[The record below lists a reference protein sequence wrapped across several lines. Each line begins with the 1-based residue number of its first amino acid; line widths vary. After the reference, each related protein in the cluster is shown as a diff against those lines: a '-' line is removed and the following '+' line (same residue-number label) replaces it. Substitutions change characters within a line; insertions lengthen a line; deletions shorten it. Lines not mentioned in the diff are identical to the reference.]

1 MTAQE
6 YGYIKDGKV
15 YRAGFLEYKDREIGK
30 VVDSDEGAIEYFQKR
45 FVQIE
50 DQFESLNKKIEE
62 AVNKGSFLGHLK
74 HLKTSL
80 GEFDAI
86 GDFESISKK
95 LIALEGQLQ
104 DSIKNNRIKNLEI
117 KRALLIELKVL
128 AISREWKAASHLV
141 KELQHKWSKTGAVDE
156 QYFGE
161 VEEPYK
167 ALIQGFYDNRAAFY
181 ADLDKMMKER
191 EVFYHEFLKK
201 AESLRTI
208 PTLETLRVEIKVLMD
223 EWKELGRIQKA
234 ERDKC
239 WEAFQKI
246 IQESLEKAKK
256 EARKTTKKNPVDS
269 LRDRK
274 QFLEK
279 LNKITQELHVSF
291 NVNQLKAEWTKLGS
305 VSKKE
310 MDAMRQEY
318 GKLLMILS
326 EASFVTDLARK
337 KLKKGSKP
345 EELIKLKV
353 RLMRDLLERDK
364 RELQTFNENL
374 GNFSMAKGLDK
385 IIGNKLELQE
395 KKVEVKQYILEQFRK
410 V

>member
-1 MTAQE
+1 LTAQE

-15 YRAGFLEYKDREIGK
+15 YRSGFLEYKDREIGK
-30 VVDSDEGAIEYFQKR
+30 VVDSNENAIDYFQKR
-45 FVQIE
+45 FSQIE
-50 DQFESLNKKIEE
+50 DQFESLSKKIEE

-74 HLKTSL
+74 HLKSSL

-95 LIALEGQLQ
+95 LTALEEQLQ
-104 DSIKNNRIKNLEI
+104 GSVKNNRVKNLEI
-117 KRALLIELKVL
+117 KRALLIDLRVL
-128 AISREWKAASHLV
+128 AISKEWKAASHLV
-141 KELQHKWSKTGAVDE
+141 KELQQKWSKTGAVDE
-156 QYFGE
+156 EFFEE
-161 VEEPYK
+161 VESSYK
-167 ALIQGFYDNRAAFY
+167 ALIQGFYDNRAVFY

-191 EVFYHEFLKK
+191 ETFYHEFLKN
-201 AESLRTI
+201 AEVLREIPSLA
-208 PTLETLRVEIKVLMD
+208 ELRAKIKTLMD
-223 EWKELGRIQKA
+223 EWKGLGHIQRA

-256 EARKTTKKNPVDS
+256 EAKKITKKHPADS
-269 LRDRK
+269 LKDRK
-274 QFLEK
+274 QFLVK
-279 LNKITQELHVSF
+279 LNKITTEIHAPF
-291 NVNQLKAEWTKLGS
+291 DVNQLKAEWSKLGA

-318 GKLLMILS
+318 GKLLMVLS
-326 EASFVTDLARK
+326 EASFVTDLAKK

-345 EELIKLKV
+345 EELKKMKI

-364 RELQTFNENL
+364 RELQTFNDNL
-374 GNFSMAKGLDK
+374 GNFSTAKGLDK

-395 KKVEVKQYILEQFRK
+395 KKVEVKQFVLDQFRK
-410 V
+410 G

>member
-1 MTAQE
+1 LAAQE

-15 YRAGFLEYKDREIGK
+15 YRTGFLEYKDREIGK
-30 VVDSDEGAIEYFQKR
+30 VVDSEESAIEYFQKR
-45 FVQIE
+45 FSQIE
-50 DQFESLNKKIEE
+50 GQFESLSKKIEA
-62 AVNKGSFLGHLK
+62 AVNKGSFLGHIK
-74 HLKTSL
+74 HLKSSL
-80 GEFDAI
+80 GEFDGI

-95 LIALEGQLQ
+95 LNALEEELQ
-104 DSIKNNRIKNLEI
+104 GSIKNNRVKNLEI

-128 AISREWKAASHLV
+128 AISKEWKAASHLV

-156 QYFGE
+156 EFIEE
-161 VEEPYK
+161 VEVPYK

-191 EVFYHEFLKK
+191 EAFYHEFLKK
-201 AESLRTI
+201 AEMLREI
-208 PTLETLRVEIKVLMD
+208 PKLAELRVQIKTLMD
-223 EWKELGRIQKA
+223 EWKELGHIQRA

-246 IQESLEKAKK
+246 IQESLDKAKK
-256 EARKTTKKNPVDS
+256 EAKKITNKNPADS
-269 LRDRK
+269 LKDRK
-274 QFLEK
+274 QFLVK
-279 LNKITQELHVSF
+279 LNKITTELHAPF
-291 NVNQLKAEWTKLGS
+291 NVNQLKTEWSKLGS

-318 GKLLMILS
+318 GKLLLVLS
-326 EASFVTDLARK
+326 EASFVTDLAKK

-345 EELIKLKV
+345 DELIKMKI

-364 RELQTFNENL
+364 RELKTFNENL

>member
-1 MTAQE
+1 M
-6 YGYIKDGKV
+6 
-15 YRAGFLEYKDREIGK
+15 
-30 VVDSDEGAIEYFQKR
+30 
-45 FVQIE
+45 
-50 DQFESLNKKIEE
+50 
-62 AVNKGSFLGHLK
+62 
-74 HLKTSL
+74 
-80 GEFDAI
+80 
-86 GDFESISKK
+86 
-95 LIALEGQLQ
+95 
-104 DSIKNNRIKNLEI
+104 
-117 KRALLIELKVL
+117 
-128 AISREWKAASHLV
+128 
-141 KELQHKWSKTGAVDE
+141 
-156 QYFGE
+156 
-161 VEEPYK
+161 P
-167 ALIQGFYDNRAAFY
+167 
-181 ADLDKMMKER
+181 
-191 EVFYHEFLKK
+191 
-201 AESLRTI
+201 
-208 PTLETLRVEIKVLMD
+208 
-223 EWKELGRIQKA
+223 
-234 ERDKC
+234 
-239 WEAFQKI
+239 I
-246 IQESLEKAKK
+246 II
-256 EARKTTKKNPVDS
+256 
-269 LRDRK
+269 
-274 QFLEK
+274 F
-279 LNKITQELHVSF
+279 SF